1 MVDPDSSSYANA
13 NEGNFM
19 KKKKNFLL
27 VLSGYSVSFLFVFSK
42 SQLGE
47 LHYMSTCVMDLF

>member
-19 KKKKNFLL
+19 KKKNFLL
-27 VLSGYSVSFLFVFSK
+27 VLFGFSVSFLFVFSK